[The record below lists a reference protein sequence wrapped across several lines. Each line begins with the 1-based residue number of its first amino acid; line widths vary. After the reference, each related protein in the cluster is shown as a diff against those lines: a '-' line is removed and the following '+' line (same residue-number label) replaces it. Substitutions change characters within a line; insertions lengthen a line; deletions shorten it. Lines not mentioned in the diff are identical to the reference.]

1 MKIIWG
7 IIGCGD
13 VVKRLVKNSFFIKN
27 VSCVNTVM
35 SLDINEAKIFFQKNI
50 ILKILQTT

>member
-35 SLDINEAKIFFQKNI
+35 SLDINEAKFFK
-50 ILKILQTT
+50 KI